1 MQASVAGSYNSVGE
15 YMDGG
20 GSRRASHSGEHFIL
34 TPDAVGTGAGMDART
49 TLMIRNIPNKYTQ
62 KILMQ
67 TIDGQGFYGKYDFF
81 YLPIDFKNR
90 CNVGYAFINMA
101 STDVRTPLHVCLCTW
116 AVLSSGLLP
125 YFTFSVIKQYLC
137 TLIKYTASTCGCAVV
152 LLCKSRCLWVV

>member
-1 MQASVAGSYNSVGE
+1 VAGSYNSVGE
-15 YMDGG
+15 YLGGGGDGGG

-34 TPDAVGTGAGMDART
+34 TPEAVGTGPGQDSRT

-67 TIDGQGFYGKYDFF
+67 TIDAQGFCGKYDFF

-101 STDVRTPLHVCLCTW
+101 STDVCSPFCTSLVPCASAG
-116 AVLSSGLLP
+116 AV
-125 YFTFSVIKQYLC
+125 
-137 TLIKYTASTCGCAVV
+137 
-152 LLCKSRCLWVV
+152 

>member
-15 YMDGG
+15 YLDGN

-34 TPDAVGTGAGMDART
+34 TPEAVGTGPGMDSRT

-101 STDVRTPLHVCLCTW
+101 STDVRPPLRML
-116 AVLSSGLLP
+116 GP
-125 YFTFSVIKQYLC
+125 
-137 TLIKYTASTCGCAVV
+137 
-152 LLCKSRCLWVV
+152 LWVVLAWAWHGADGWSCTWCFGVFPFHFLSGCKGRECLGWDHC